1 MDRVLDERHTRREV
15 TSIFAE
21 ENRPVPQDRLLENL
35 TCQPILQRACRQR

>member
-21 ENRPVPQDRLLENL
+21 ENRPVPRDRLLENL
-35 TCQPILQRACRQR
+35 TCQPILQRACHQR